1 MSSKY
6 DGSRGAATHLLK
18 HYFRLVAER
27 AGVQWDSDNDTEVEA
42 IVDGI
47 LTAARQE
54 FSRDSLYDYI
64 GDVAHKQLVF
74 DLQHDA
80 SVQSLAAGA
89 VEAVAGRRGR
99 MAYEA
104 QQEWLD
110 AQAAQAG
117 TQEDGAAYGDG
128 DLQCSACLSHITS
141 TYAVA
146 YGDGYLCP
154 ACASEALAAV
164 PVSAIA
170 YLMADIAPTDTAD
183 AQKLHESR
191 AAVTAWLESLEAEED

>member
-1 MSSKY
+1 MTSKY

-27 AGVQWDSDNDTEVEA
+27 AGVQWGSDNDTEVGA

-47 LTAARQE
+47 ITAAVRQMLHE
-54 FSRDSLYDYI
+54 LKTDATMQ
-64 GDVAHKQLVF
+64 DV
-74 DLQHDA
+74 
-80 SVQSLAAGA
+80 AAGA

-110 AQAAQAG
+110 AQAVQAG
-117 TQEDGAAYGDG
+117 TQEDGAAYG

-146 YGDGYLCP
+146 YGDGHLCP

-164 PVSAIA
+164 PVPAIA
-170 YLMADIAPTDTAD
+170 YIMADIAPTDAYD
-183 AQKLHESR
+183 VQRLQESR